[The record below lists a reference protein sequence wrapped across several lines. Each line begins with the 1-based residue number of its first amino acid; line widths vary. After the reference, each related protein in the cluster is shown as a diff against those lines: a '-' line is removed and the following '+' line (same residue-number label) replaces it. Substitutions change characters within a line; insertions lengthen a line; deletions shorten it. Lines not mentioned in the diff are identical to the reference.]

1 MNNLLEYKGYT
12 GNIQYSKKDNSL
24 QGRLLGIKAV
34 ITYEGT
40 SVDEVKADFREAV
53 DIYLD
58 YCKSEGITPEKPFN
72 GLFNVSVSSEMHKQL
87 ACLAA
92 EKNQTLNSLIEDA
105 LDSFLSSR
113 SARSDSNAETS
124 KN

>member
-58 YCKSEGITPEKPFN
+58 YCKSEGITPEKPFK
-72 GLFNVSVSSEMHKQL
+72 GLFNVRVSSEMHKQL
-87 ACLAA
+87 AYLADEKDQTMNSLVEEALELYLKSQSARTDAAA
-92 EKNQTLNSLIEDA
+92 EAS
-105 LDSFLSSR
+105 
-113 SARSDSNAETS
+113 
-124 KN
+124 